1 MRVCIPDRPALRAVI
16 APMPGFKAVWLLMVF
31 SLLGLACSSDSG
43 PPIVQPPRV
52 TTANI
57 SGMVTDGDGP
67 VPGVTVMLDDGET
80 TFAATTVTTG
90 TYRLQVEPG
99 SYDVKVGVA
108 PPARGEALQLM
119 RVSFATAGDHRLD
132 LPLSSGRLN
141 VSAPSEMEGES
152 VEVGLLWKNSPI
164 ASHHGP
170 VVEGRA
176 QIEFRALLPVAVL
189 VAVYLPGET
198 TPRFPPGVSSPV
210 SESYWNL
217 LPSATVE
224 SSFTV
229 P

>member
-1 MRVCIPDRPALRAVI
+1 
-16 APMPGFKAVWLLMVF
+16 MPGFKAARRFVVI
-31 SLLGLACSSDSG
+31 SLLGVACSSDSG
-43 PPIVQPPRV
+43 PPIVQPPPV

-67 VPGVTVMLDDGET
+67 VPGVTVTLDDGDT

-90 TYRLQVEPG
+90 TYRLRVEPG
-99 SYDVKVGVA
+99 SYDVRVGVA
-108 PPARGEALQLM
+108 PPALGEALQVT

-141 VSAPSEMEGES
+141 VSVPSEVEGKS
-152 VEVGLLWKNSPI
+152 VEVGLLWNGSPI
-164 ASHHGP
+164 ASHHRP

-176 QIEFRALLPVAVL
+176 QIEFRALLPVRVL

-217 LPSATVE
+217 LPNSTVE